1 MEGPTTPCDGL
12 LTAQCRNALSRKLRY
27 ASTFAVAATLFT
39 TLFSAEGSGVAAQT
53 LSASPAQIEEPA
65 PPFIAEPVVQPLPA
79 PEAEAP
85 DEAVPAPVDA
95 RSLAQLVAQT
105 ATPTELSNELA
116 CLAGAI
122 YFEAKGESLAGQLA
136 VGRVI
141 IARSKSGRFPASY
154 CGVVYQRSQFSFVR
168 GRSMPAINKSGRAWT
183 EAARIARIAH
193 EGLWKSPVEGALF
206 FHAAR
211 VSPGWRL
218 TRLARVDNHIFYR

>member
-1 MEGPTTPCDGL
+1 M
-12 LTAQCRNALSRKLRY
+12 SRKLRY
-27 ASTFAVAATLFT
+27 ASTFAVAASLTT

-53 LSASPAQIEEPA
+53 MASSPAPIEEPA
-65 PPFIAEPVVQPLPA
+65 PQFTAEPVVQPLPA
-79 PEAEAP
+79 PEAESP

-105 ATPTELSNELA
+105 PTPTDLSSELA

-122 YFEAKGESLAGQLA
+122 YFESKGESLAGQLA

-193 EGLWKSPVEGALF
+193 EGLWQSPVEGALF
-206 FHAAR
+206 FHAKH